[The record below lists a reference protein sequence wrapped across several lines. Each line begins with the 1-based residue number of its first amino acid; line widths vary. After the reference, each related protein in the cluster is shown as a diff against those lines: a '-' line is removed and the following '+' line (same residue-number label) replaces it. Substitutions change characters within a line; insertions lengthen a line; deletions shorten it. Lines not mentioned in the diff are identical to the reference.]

1 MKWIFPFISFV
12 GGVAIAI
19 QAQINGGLGKK
30 TGALE
35 AAFISF
41 SIGSLALFFLVLFF
55 GKGNLGAIFSVPKWQ
70 LLGGLLG
77 ALYVSIMVIVVP
89 KIGVAP
95 TMVAV
100 IAGQLI
106 IGALIDHFGLF
117 GGKTI
122 PIDTKKIIAIILLFT
137 SVLLFQKK

>member
-1 MKWIFPFISFV
+1 MKWIFPFISFI
-12 GGVAIAI
+12 GGAAIAI

-41 SIGSLALFFLVLFF
+41 SIGSLALFFIILFF
-55 GKGNLGAIFSVPKWQ
+55 GKGQLGAIFSVPKWQ
-70 LLGGLLG
+70 LIGGLLG
-77 ALYVSIMVIVVP
+77 AIYVSIMVLVVP

-95 TMVAV
+95 TMAAV
-100 IAGQLI
+100 IGGQLI

-117 GGKTI
+117 GGRTI
-122 PIDTKKIIAIILLFT
+122 PIDTKKILGIILLFT
-137 SVLLFQKK
+137 SVFLFQKR